1 MTAGSDPR
9 GFGADGPFFGSRGC
23 ALGLATLPRDHWAGY
38 SGGTVVTAPVRA
50 SGQPLR
56 VSAVGGATGIRG
68 GFVGDTTFS
77 TANCDPITGTVVDFE
92 VTWRGAH
99 NISQLAYGAV
109 ALVFEVPDDA
119 TAFAFSL

>member
-1 MTAGSDPR
+1 M
-9 GFGADGPFFGSRGC
+9 
-23 ALGLATLPRDHWAGY
+23 
-38 SGGTVVTAPVRA
+38 VTAPVRA

-56 VSAVGGATGIRG
+56 VSAVGGAIGIRV
-68 GFVGDTTFS
+68 GFVGDATFS

-109 ALVFEVPDDA
+109 SLVFEVPDDA